1 MISKPKVRR
10 RRPHFDIGDTIYRCR
25 SLPASA
31 TTCWRSGDFELHLNA
46 VCEVI
51 PWLCAAGRNNYARYV
66 PVYVA
71 EMRQLE
77 TNQPIPY
84 SFLKN
89 GGFVIRRTSNK
100 TFNCVASD
108 QALEQTINRDSK
120 RSGGIIG
127 FTLRKSALQRWI
139 STRHIIGDYAS
150 AFSSSNSF

>member
-1 MISKPKVRR
+1 M
-10 RRPHFDIGDTIYRCR
+10 
-25 SLPASA
+25 
-31 TTCWRSGDFELHLNA
+31 HLNA

-51 PWLCAAGRNNYARYV
+51 SWLRAAGRNNYARYV
-66 PVYVA
+66 PVYLA
-71 EMRQLE
+71 EMRQRE
-77 TNQPIPY
+77 TNQPIQY

-108 QALEQTINRDSK
+108 QALEQTIK
-120 RSGGIIG
+120 REFKSSGGIIC

-150 AFSSSNSF
+150 AFTNLVRPITSREYHHEQSPARLIRDKADINKLVELLCTQC